1 MPGCLLVVNYAAK
14 VKIELINL
22 KKEKHTSKYISEE
35 EEEEEV

>member
-1 MPGCLLVVNYAAK
+1 MNCAVK
-14 VKIELINL
+14 MKIELINF